1 MRKNLHLLQAND
13 YVDLSVIGGVEK
25 RTLRSHQ
32 VDLVWGIT
40 SWIKEKKILQL
51 NGYCCSEFNISMQ
64 QLAGRLEEEEEEQE
78 NAIKL
83 ASGDTL
89 LSAWKSMSVDINSG
103 VVKSQP
109 PTPLVGFRISLWS
122 VTVADTPATVT
133 DVRCLFSKL
142 RVCCLII
149 TQRSVYRFYSDVVF
163 QVWLQCATQAFDM
176 EEIKVFSLLK
186 QRKHRLFDSQCQ
198 LQQCGGF
205 FVT

>member
-1 MRKNLHLLQAND
+1 MRKNLHLLQANE
-13 YVDLSVIGGVEK
+13 YVDLSVIGEK

-40 SWIKEKKILQL
+40 SLSKRKKILQL

-89 LSAWKSMSVDINSG
+89 LSVWKSMSVDINSG

-122 VTVADTPATVT
+122 VTVADMPATVT

-186 QRKHRLFDSQCQ
+186 QRKHRLFESQCQ
-198 LQQCGGF
+198 LQQCGGGGG